1 MMAAAADGRP
11 HSVTI
16 AAGPGST
23 QEDLL
28 RLMQAGIRD
37 VLPGEKPGRAAGNR
51 LPGRRQA
58 DRRLRPSWR
67 TVRVCP
73 G

>member
-37 VLPGEKPGRAAGNR
+37 VLPGEKPGAAGNR
-51 LPGRRQA
+51 LQGRRQA
-58 DRRLRPSWR
+58 NRRRRPSWR